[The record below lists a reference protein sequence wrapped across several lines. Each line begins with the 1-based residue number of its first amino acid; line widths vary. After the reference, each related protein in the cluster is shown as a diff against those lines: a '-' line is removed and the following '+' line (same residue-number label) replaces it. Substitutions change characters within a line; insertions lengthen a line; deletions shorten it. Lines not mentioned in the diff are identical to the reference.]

1 MTQKPPIEFHFDFI
15 SPYGYLAA
23 EKIDDLAAKYGRQTL
38 WRPMM
43 LGVTVLKVMGL
54 KPLLDTPL
62 KGDYLRHDLPRLA
75 RLFGVPLVMIER
87 PPSPLAAA
95 RAFYWLDARDPALAK
110 ELARRLYRRLFARGE
125 DIAAADSVADEAA
138 ALGLE
143 RAEVL
148 AALADDA
155 VKKRLHDAVEASI
168 AKGVF
173 GSPFF
178 IVDGEPI
185 WGCDRLWMVE
195 KLLAGEGS
203 L

>member
-1 MTQKPPIEFHFDFI
+1 MTAKAPVEFHFDFI

-23 EKIDDLAAKYGRQTL
+23 AQIDALAARHGRQTL

-75 RLFGVPLVMIER
+75 RMFGLPLVMIEQ
-87 PPSPLAAA
+87 PPSPLCAA

-110 ELARRLYRRLFARGE
+110 ALAQRLYQRLFVRGE
-125 DIAAADSVADEAA
+125 DISAPESVAEEAA
-138 ALGLE
+138 VLGVAP
-143 RAEVL
+143 AETL
-148 AALADDA
+148 AALQDAA
-155 VKKRLHDAVEASI
+155 VKQRLHQAIEASI
-168 AKGVF
+168 ARGVF

-178 IVDGEPI
+178 FVDGEPV
-185 WGCDRLWMVE
+185 WGVDRLWMVE
-195 KLLAGEGS
+195 RLLAEGP